1 MTEDLIDLIA
11 NDGCR
16 NAAGGIYS
24 TRVYEFANAIEAEAT
39 APLLARIAELEAQ
52 IAAVAPAVDA
62 QPVGVAGTMPGT
74 DGCTM
79 AAFKASEVPVGTPLY
94 TSAQSEGLRKDA
106 WQPIETAPKDGTPL
120 ILFARAKHATAG
132 APVVGWWIPDLGW
145 IESAFSPNHPVGIV
159 PSHWMPRPEFP
170 AQKDPQ

>member
-16 NAAGGIYS
+16 NAVGGIYS

-62 QPVGVAGTMPGT
+62 QPAWISVDKRLPEQNEVVLITGWSRCRGEIT
-74 DGCTM
+74 DVRFQTIAM
-79 AAFKASEVPVGTPLY
+79 HM
-94 TSAQSEGLRKDA
+94 
-106 WQPIETAPKDGTPL
+106 DGTFYNDESGDDYYPPTHWL
-120 ILFARAKHATAG
+120 AIPEAPSDAIRA
-132 APVVGWWIPDLGW
+132 L
-145 IESAFSPNHPVGIV
+145 S
-159 PSHWMPRPEFP
+159 
-170 AQKDPQ
+170 QKDPQ